1 MLDIVSH
8 PHHQGLKDCFL
19 VGDVDVVAGE
29 QLNNLSRGEQQEL
42 LVLNDLQ
49 KVFLED
55 RGDMEEADNHQSLAE
70 GYDRCHIVRVFVHQR
85 HKDTDVQ
92 EGRKHIQTSLS
103 LLSYISNREILSI
116 SLFHCFVQT
125 DEAVICFLLAQ

>member
-1 MLDIVSH
+1 MLDIVPH

-55 RGDMEEADNHQSLAE
+55 RGDVEEADNHQSLAE
-70 GYDRCHIVRVFVHQR
+70 GYDRCRTVRVFLHQW
-85 HKDTDVQ
+85 HKDTEV
-92 EGRKHIQTSLS
+92 RKE
-103 LLSYISNREILSI
+103 NDARR
-116 SLFHCFVQT
+116 
-125 DEAVICFLLAQ
+125 

>member
-1 MLDIVSH
+1 MLYIVPH

-55 RGDMEEADNHQSLAE
+55 RGDVQKADNHQSLAE
-70 GYDRCHIVRVFVHQR
+70 GYDRCRIVRVCACLSASAAQGHR
-85 HKDTDVQ
+85 GDK
-92 EGRKHIQTSLS
+92 RK
-103 LLSYISNREILSI
+103 
-116 SLFHCFVQT
+116 
-125 DEAVICFLLAQ
+125 